1 MTTPSGPDR
10 SPAHRARDTTRWDI
24 QGLRAFAVLAVV
36 LYHLWPNRLPGG
48 FVGVDVFFVISGYLI
63 TAHLLREQRATGRL
77 RLGQFW
83 ARRAKRLLPGAFLT
97 IAATGAAVLAFVPS
111 ALWGQYG
118 RELIAS
124 TVYAQ
129 NWQLASD
136 SVDYLASDN
145 RPSPFQHFWSLS
157 VEEQFYIALPLLL
170 IAVSFVARGR
180 LTVVTRARVLLGAVG
195 VLSLVWCIAQTGS
208 TPGVAYFSTATRAW
222 EFALGGLAATVALP
236 RPSTRAARVTRLVGA
251 AVGAG
256 ALVTALWVITPSTPF
271 PGTAALLPVLG
282 ATLLV
287 TFGARTV
294 FESLGA
300 LRPVAFTGRISYALY
315 LWHWPAVVV
324 LPLVLG
330 HALGLRSKLAI
341 LVGAL
346 VLASLTTVFVEEPL
360 RFSGWVR
367 ALRPR
372 RVAVLGVVCSLVVA
386 SLGVG
391 TLTAVHVQEVRAA
404 TFAEDLTT
412 GHVPCFGAA
421 ARIGSD
427 DPCRDARLAD
437 VRVPAPAAARH
448 DDANRDACW
457 SGSTDDFNV
466 CALGKTTGY
475 SKRLIAIGDS
485 HNNVWLDVYDRIGK
499 QNGWRIDV
507 AGHGGCYLTTAV
519 QSAPDAQQAAA
530 CTSWK
535 RKAIAYVQQHQDVDA
550 LLVTHSAG
558 LRPVVPTAGQTT
570 EQATVTG
577 MTEAWGAATAGRVP
591 VIALRD
597 NPVPRADV
605 ITCVS
610 EMNGPTDA
618 ACDQPRQIATSPFEG
633 SAEAVAAFR
642 GRAAEIDLTDYYCT
656 AVTCPPVIG
665 GVVVYRDGSHVTATF
680 AQTLEPYFDR
690 ALRAKLSALQR

>member
-236 RPSTRAARVTRLVGA
+236 
-251 AVGAG
+251 
-256 ALVTALWVITPSTPF
+256 
-271 PGTAALLPVLG
+271 
-282 ATLLV
+282 
-287 TFGARTV
+287 
-294 FESLGA
+294 
-300 LRPVAFTGRISYALY
+300 
-315 LWHWPAVVV
+315 
-324 LPLVLG
+324 
-330 HALGLRSKLAI
+330 
-341 LVGAL
+341 
-346 VLASLTTVFVEEPL
+346 
-360 RFSGWVR
+360 
-367 ALRPR
+367 
-372 RVAVLGVVCSLVVA
+372 
-386 SLGVG
+386 
-391 TLTAVHVQEVRAA
+391 
-404 TFAEDLTT
+404 
-412 GHVPCFGAA
+412 
-421 ARIGSD
+421 
-427 DPCRDARLAD
+427 
-437 VRVPAPAAARH
+437 
-448 DDANRDACW
+448 
-457 SGSTDDFNV
+457 
-466 CALGKTTGY
+466 
-475 SKRLIAIGDS
+475 
-485 HNNVWLDVYDRIGK
+485 
-499 QNGWRIDV
+499 
-507 AGHGGCYLTTAV
+507 
-519 QSAPDAQQAAA
+519 
-530 CTSWK
+530 
-535 RKAIAYVQQHQDVDA
+535 
-550 LLVTHSAG
+550 
-558 LRPVVPTAGQTT
+558 
-570 EQATVTG
+570 
-577 MTEAWGAATAGRVP
+577 
-591 VIALRD
+591 
-597 NPVPRADV
+597 
-605 ITCVS
+605 
-610 EMNGPTDA
+610 
-618 ACDQPRQIATSPFEG
+618 
-633 SAEAVAAFR
+633 
-642 GRAAEIDLTDYYCT
+642 GRA
-656 AVTCPPVIG
+656 
-665 GVVVYRDGSHVTATF
+665 
-680 AQTLEPYFDR
+680 R
-690 ALRAKLSALQR
+690 APHA